1 MFATRSQLKH
11 QRDGVEQDNGAIAK
25 RQKNKPPPATDELGV
40 LLTDPGKSTVDDT
53 SSESGT
59 GSSEEED
66 DEEEDDDDSVLSGE
80 KVVGL
85 DAGALQGDDVVGVS
99 SDEVST
105 FHDEN
110 ARSVR
115 QRILLGQNGR
125 RHGLP
130 DTTLTVLNANNVGTG
145 NTGGEAA
152 KSARDLLLGFMASFD
167 DTSSIGEHVEM
178 TGGPVVVERNQN
190 TGTEEAAIPLE
201 VIRGLSHRAAPL
213 VREKF
218 MSDRVSDFVKT
229 QLFRKVKFISS
240 VNMCARA
247 LVIVMDALKI
257 LPPQRPAFVKMYE
270 SCVKG
275 AINTKRSTCEQAGA
289 KIVKELLIRKQ
300 HKPDDPEPPYDIKS
314 LEKLRQC
321 YKGTEQDLE
330 AYVWFFG
337 TFMECV
343 AGKRGWG
350 KKKYREEVSKA
361 QVKGIGEMTMLVTV
375 CDEAFALLLYE
386 NYIDKW
392 MKKYH
397 SEREIPAATGD
408 ANGNKGKKR
417 MKGKFT
423 KGSVGHCEF
432 GGWSELGVRRYNELC
447 TLAKLD
453 RLDPQADKM
462 EKFLLKRLQVDKYG
476 DKDPTQLDDDNDD
489 GDTDLSPAVEAYC
502 EI

>member
-11 QRDGVEQDNGAIAK
+11 QRDGEEHDSGTSTK
-25 RQKNKPPPATDELGV
+25 RQKNKPLPDSDELGV
-40 LLTDPGKSTVDDT
+40 LLTDTGKSTVDDT
-53 SSESGT
+53 SSESGR
-59 GSSEEED
+59 GSSEDE
-66 DEEEDDDDSVLSGE
+66 DEEEDDDDDSVLSGE
-80 KVVGL
+80 KVLGL
-85 DAGALQGDDVVGVS
+85 DAGARQGDDAVGVS
-99 SDEVST
+99 SDEVLN

-110 ARSVR
+110 AGSV
-115 QRILLGQNGR
+115 QRILGQNGR
-125 RHGLP
+125 RRGLP
-130 DTTLTVLNANNVGTG
+130 DTTLTVLNVNNIGTL
-145 NTGGEAA
+145 NTGGETA

-167 DTSSIGEHVEM
+167 HNTTGEHDVLM
-178 TGGPVVVERNQN
+178 AGGPVVVERNRSA
-190 TGTEEAAIPLE
+190 GTEEAAIPLE

-240 VNMCARA
+240 VNMCNRA

-289 KIVKELLIRKQ
+289 KIVKELLSRKQ
-300 HKPDDPEPPYDIKS
+300 HKPDDPKPPYDIKS
-314 LEKLRQC
+314 LEKLRRC

-361 QVKGIGEMTMLVTV
+361 QVKGLGEMTMLVTV

-408 ANGNKGKKR
+408 SNGNKGKKR

-462 EKFLLKRLQVDKYG
+462 EKFLLKRLQIDKYG